1 MFVKKGA
8 DYAVYINTSAEFD
21 GSDSGALPEEAVS
34 QGKIKKDAESESFW
48 RCNYFV
54 SSAGWGE
61 FCNNLVDGM

>member
-34 QGKIKKDAESESFW
+34 
-48 RCNYFV
+48 
-54 SSAGWGE
+54 
-61 FCNNLVDGM
+61 